1 LNNFNEAFLKYS
13 LRNSIIGITLMT
25 LPSVLDH
32 ILDLFAKGAKSELI
46 LNVLL
51 FSDFTRWETVKLR
64 SLLDM
69 IGEMVTEEH
78 EQNRIMLCYNP
89 IMAIA
94 LGCEFL
100 NQISANKNIFRHE
113 CNIVKNQLLTLGENI
128 IDNIEDD
135 KIEQVFLDKD
145 FKDRTVLKI
154 ATQNEFA
161 PLCVSDKV
169 NVLLQEIWEG
179 KNTYECD
186 GSITDFSIINY
197 LATSKFAKVK
207 GKRLSLKE
215 LVTQNFAV
223 AIDE

>member
-1 LNNFNEAFLKYS
+1 
-13 LRNSIIGITLMT
+13 
-25 LPSVLDH
+25 
-32 ILDLFAKGAKSELI
+32 
-46 LNVLL
+46 
-51 FSDFTRWETVKLR
+51 
-64 SLLDM
+64 M
-69 IGEMVTEEH
+69 I
-78 EQNRIMLCYNP
+78 
-89 IMAIA
+89 
-94 LGCEFL
+94 
-100 NQISANKNIFRHE
+100 
-113 CNIVKNQLLTLGENI
+113 LGENI
-128 IDNIEDD
+128 IENLEDD

-197 LATSKFAKVK
+197 LATSKISKVK
-207 GKRLSLKE
+207 GKRLSFKE

-223 AIDE
+223 SIDE